1 MTSALVLG
9 GSGGIGAAVCRRLAA
24 EHAVAVG
31 FHHDAVRADAVVGA
45 IRAAGGR
52 ADAAAGNATTAG
64 GIDAAFAVAEALGE
78 LRVVVHCVGN
88 WNYTRLTDIDEQDLD
103 RAYTVNLRSAVLAL
117 AAAGRRLPD
126 GAQVV
131 MVSSAAAHV
140 APARQATY
148 AAMKAGV
155 EAASRV
161 AAKELGQRGISV
173 NVVRPGATDTEQL
186 RGGTSPRAVEAMSQ
200 ANSRRRLGTPEEVA
214 GAITLL
220 CATDATWVTGAVLS
234 ADGWLY

>member
-31 FHHDAVRADAVVGA
+31 FHHDAARADAVVGA

-52 ADAAAGNATTAG
+52 AEAAAGNASTAG
-64 GIDAAFAVAEALGE
+64 GIDAAFVVAEDLGE
-78 LRVVVHCVGN
+78 VRVVVHCVGH
-88 WNYTRLTDIDEQDLD
+88 WNYTRVTDIDEEDLD
-103 RAYTVNLRSAVLAL
+103 RAYTVNLRSAVLTL
-117 AAAGRRLPD
+117 AAASRRLTD
-126 GAQVV
+126 GTRVV
-131 MVSSAAAHV
+131 MVSSAAAQL

-161 AAKELGQRGISV
+161 AAKELGPRGISV

-186 RGGTSPRAVEAMSQ
+186 RSGTSARAVEAMSQ
-200 ANSRRRLGTPEEVA
+200 ANARRRLGTPEEVA
-214 GAITLL
+214 GAIHLL
-220 CATDATWVTGAVLS
+220 CTADASWVTGAVLS
-234 ADGWLY
+234 ADGGLY